1 MSPPQDSKK
10 RETGAEQSS
19 MPGRAEPHRG
29 AGGGGE
35 DRHRDQMPCHTG
47 AQQGHPRAQG
57 EQREIP
63 VKKCELRLPENP
75 RDLVSRDPNPPGQA
89 RTQRVSIRP
98 QSPPQTTRSLVC
110 RGGREGLTACPCSQA
125 RGC

>member
-1 MSPPQDSKK
+1 
-10 RETGAEQSS
+10 
-19 MPGRAEPHRG
+19 MPR
-29 AGGGGE
+29 
-35 DRHRDQMPCHTG
+35 HTG

-57 EQREIP
+57 EQQEIP
-63 VKKCELRLPENP
+63 GKKCELRLPENP

-110 RGGREGLTACPCSQA
+110 RGGREGLTACPCS
-125 RGC
+125 RGPWLLTGPLLASSGQRAQRAGGVQRRGRSRSEG